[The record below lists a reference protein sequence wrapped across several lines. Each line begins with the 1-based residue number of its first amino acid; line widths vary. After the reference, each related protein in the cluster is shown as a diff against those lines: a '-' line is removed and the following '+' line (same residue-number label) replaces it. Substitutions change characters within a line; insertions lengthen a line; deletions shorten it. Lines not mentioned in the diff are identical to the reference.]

1 MQQEVALALA
11 PKEPQAALALKQCPW
26 EKLWCFVVAAITAA
40 TALAPLAG
48 VYLHGLAGDLAAS
61 HSGDGLIASDVLAQ
75 LPRALVNLRR
85 RQTGAAAK

>member
-1 MQQEVALALA
+1 MATAGCGEVLAGTVAGLMQQMES
-11 PKEPQAALALKQCPW
+11 
-26 EKLWCFVVAAITAA
+26 
-40 TALAPLAG
+40 ALAPLAG